1 MGNNVS
7 NAIVIVS
14 IKKEN
19 GESSD
24 VRCELKNLE
33 GNIAARLVGLEE
45 LPKEIMRLIE
55 NDKITVKG
63 GTH

>member
-1 MGNNVS
+1 MQNNVS

-14 IKKEN
+14 IKKEKE
-19 GESSD
+19 ESSD

-33 GNIAARLVGLEE
+33 GNIVARLVGLEE

-55 NDKITVKG
+55 NDKITLKG
-63 GTH
+63 GAH